1 LGWKVDKYGC
11 PAMMNRSLP
20 IIAVATA
27 PGRAGVG
34 VIRISGP
41 KLLSIIQALF
51 KKSLLPRQA
60 SVLTLRDA
68 SGDAIDQV
76 LAIYFTAPASF
87 TGEDVLELQCHG
99 GLQLL
104 ELVMKRCLELGK
116 DEGLVI
122 AEPGEFTLRAYL
134 NNKIDL
140 AQAEAIADLIDAQS
154 EAAVLGAARSL
165 QGAFSD
171 DINSLIDEITQL
183 RILVESTLDFPEEEI
198 EFLENAQA
206 HKRLAS
212 VSSKLTTLRQGAKQ
226 GKILRDGIQLVL
238 AGAPNVGK
246 SSLLNR
252 LAGEEVAIVTPIAGT
267 TRDRVKESVI
277 IDGVPMH
284 VIDTA
289 GLRETSD
296 EVELKGI
303 GRSWDAIRLAD
314 LVIFLQDAHSE
325 GVNGDEL
332 REKILLAIPPKC
344 PVLEVG
350 NKSDLMGDKQKNQPN
365 KDMLFISAKTGYGIG
380 ELKAKILEKAGWGGT
395 QEGLILAR
403 RRHLDCLERA
413 ASHLQKSEEF
423 AANGNSSLELF
434 AEELRLVQDQL
445 GQITGKVLPDDLLG
459 KIFSQFCIGK

>member
-1 LGWKVDKYGC
+1 MTRK
-11 PAMMNRSLP
+11 LP

-34 VIRISGP
+34 IVRISGQN
-41 KLLSIIQALF
+41 LQNIANALF
-51 KKSLLPRQA
+51 QKPLSPRQA
-60 SVLTLRDA
+60 TLLALRDA
-68 SGDAIDQV
+68 GGQTIDQ
-76 LAIYFTAPASF
+76 LIAIYFVAPASF

-99 GLQLL
+99 GPQLL

-116 DEGLVI
+116 NEGLVI

-154 EAAVLGAARSL
+154 EAAVRGAARSL
-165 QGAFSD
+165 QGAFSE
-171 DINSLIDEITQL
+171 DINDLIEEITQL

-206 HKRLAS
+206 RDRLLA
-212 VSSKLTTLRQGAKQ
+212 VKTKLQSLRDGAKQ

-252 LAGEEVAIVTPIAGT
+252 LAGEEVAIVTPVAGT
-267 TRDRVKESVI
+267 TRDRVKESI
-277 IDGVPMH
+277 SIEGVPMH

-289 GLRETSD
+289 GLRETAD
-296 EVELKGI
+296 VVEAMGI
-303 GRSWDAIRLAD
+303 ERSWDSIRMAD
-314 LVIFLQDAHSE
+314 LVIFLTDPNSGEDGLKQ
-325 GVNGDEL
+325 
-332 REKILLAIPPKC
+332 RILEQIPSKC
-344 PVLEVG
+344 PVLEVI
-350 NKSDLMGDKQKNQPN
+350 NKTDLIAPN
-365 KDMLFISAKTGYGIG
+365 RADPPNGAILISAKTGEGI
-380 ELKAKILEKAGWGGT
+380 EVLKQKVLEIVGWNGP
-395 QEGLILAR
+395 QEGAIVAR

-413 ASHLQKSEEF
+413 SEHIAQSEQF
-423 AANGNSSLELF
+423 AANGNNSLELF
-434 AEELRLVQDQL
+434 AEELFLAQNHL
-445 GQITGKVLPDDLLG
+445 GQITGKLLPDDLLG

>member
-1 LGWKVDKYGC
+1 
-11 PAMMNRSLP
+11 MMTRKLP

-27 PGRAGVG
+27 PGKAGVG
-34 VIRISGP
+34 IVRISGQNLQNIT
-41 KLLSIIQALF
+41 KTLF
-51 KKSLLPRQA
+51 QKTLLPRQA
-60 SVLTLRDA
+60 NLLALRDA
-68 SGDAIDQV
+68 DGQTIDQ
-76 LAIYFTAPASF
+76 LIAIYFAAPASF

-99 GLQLL
+99 GPQLL

-116 DEGLVI
+116 DDDLVI

-140 AQAEAIADLIDAQS
+140 AQSEAIADLIDAQS
-154 EAAVLGAARSL
+154 EAAVRGAARSL

-171 DINSLIDEITQL
+171 DINDLIEEITQL

-206 HKRLAS
+206 RKRLSA
-212 VSSKLTTLRQGAKQ
+212 VKAKLQSLRDGAKQ

-267 TRDRVKESVI
+267 TRDRVKESI
-277 IDGVPMH
+277 TIEGVPMH
-284 VIDTA
+284 IIDTA

-296 EVELKGI
+296 IVEAKGI
-303 GRSWDAIRLAD
+303 ERSWEAIRMAD
-314 LVIFLQDAHSE
+314 LVIFLTDLTSGE
-325 GVNGDEL
+325 DGLKE
-332 REKILLAIPPKC
+332 RILEEIPSKC
-344 PVLEVG
+344 PVLEVI
-350 NKSDLMGDKQKNQPN
+350 NKADLMTQAETKPSEAA
-365 KDMLFISAKTGYGIG
+365 MMISAKTGEGV
-380 ELKAKILEKAGWGGT
+380 EALKQKVLEIVGWNGP
-395 QEGLILAR
+395 QEGAIVAR

-413 ASHLQKSEEF
+413 SEHIARSEEF
-423 AANGNSSLELF
+423 AANGNNSLELF
-434 AEELRLVQDQL
+434 AEELFLAQNHL
-445 GQITGKVLPDDLLG
+445 GQITGKLLPDDLLG